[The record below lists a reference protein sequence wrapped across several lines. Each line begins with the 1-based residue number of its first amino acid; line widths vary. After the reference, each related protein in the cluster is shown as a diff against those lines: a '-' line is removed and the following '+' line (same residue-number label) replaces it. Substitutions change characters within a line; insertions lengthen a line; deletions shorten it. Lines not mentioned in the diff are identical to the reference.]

1 MTSSNNTTDFIEVQG
16 EVISSTRVPS
26 QEELDQ
32 EAFIQVQEKIKQSQL
47 PDYAVSFLLLISDIS
62 QVNLGWVI
70 FFLKPIY
77 SAIHFIVSWSLRIIG
92 CVFTLSILFTISC
105 LVFARFTQKKFYSFI
120 DHISLKKDIDVKVEN
135 QTPYNININ
144 IAKV

>member
-1 MTSSNNTTDFIEVQG
+1 MTNSNNNTDFIEVQG

-32 EAFIQVQEKIKQSQL
+32 EAFIQVQEKIRQSQL
-47 PDYAVSFLLLISDIS
+47 PDYVIKYLLFISNAS
-62 QVNLGWVI
+62 EVNLGWVVTI
-70 FFLKPIY
+70 LKPLHFLIY
-77 SAIHFIVSWSLRIIG
+77 NIVSG
-92 CVFTLSILFTISC
+92 TFKVVGSILTIFVLYVISC
-105 LVFARFTQKKFYSFI
+105 LVFARFTQKKLYSFI
-120 DHISLKKDIDVKVEN
+120 DHISFKKDIDVKVEN